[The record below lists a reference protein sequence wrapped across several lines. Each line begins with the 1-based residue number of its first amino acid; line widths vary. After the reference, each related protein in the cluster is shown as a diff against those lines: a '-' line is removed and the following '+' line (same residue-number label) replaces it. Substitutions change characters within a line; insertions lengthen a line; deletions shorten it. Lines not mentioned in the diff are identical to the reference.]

1 MPWHDHG
8 NHNAKRQVCNAC
20 GQKSKWVRYDT
31 IEGKYTNL
39 LFRNVYWTPWPL
51 PMELAGLGHLDLGP
65 AGNVKGK
72 EDKDEGQA
80 ECSQQGASKG
90 KGKKR
95 KGRNSGDGIVDNKKQ
110 KGGGRD

>member
-1 MPWHDHG
+1 MIFCF
-8 NHNAKRQVCNAC
+8 N
-20 GQKSKWVRYDT
+20 RYDT

-51 PMELAGLGHLDLGP
+51 PMELAGLRHLDLGP

-72 EDKDEGQA
+72 EDKDEAQA
-80 ECSQQGASKG
+80 ESSQQGASKG